1 MEKFRIYVEKLVR
14 FDGYIDVTAENSM
27 EAFNSVAEKI
37 RVGKIKTD
45 DIKNWDEAGVAEFD
59 VTEDVD
65 DLD

>member
-27 EAFNSVAEKI
+27 EAFNSVYEKI
-37 RVGKIKTD
+37 RVGKIIAD
-45 DIKNWDEAGVAEFD
+45 DVKNWDYAGVAEFD